1 MSYRV
6 SDHSTSDDSFAY
18 RTHSEVD
25 SWKNGHDPISRLR
38 RWMEKEGLWSAELD
52 KETKISIRKE
62 ILKEMAAAE
71 KEKKPALRA
80 VFDDVY
86 AELTEE
92 QEAQKSDLKRMLLKY
107 SAEYDVD
114 EYESG
119 IQGI

>member
-1 MSYRV
+1 
-6 SDHSTSDDSFAY
+6 
-18 RTHSEVD
+18 
-25 SWKNGHDPISRLR
+25 
-38 RWMEKEGLWSAELD
+38 MEKEGLWSAELD